1 MITKS
6 VLIILISYLIGSIPT
21 SVWVGRLFYGVDI
34 RAHGSGNAGGTNMFR
49 VLGWKPGLIVFLV
62 DVSKGL
68 VPVWVID
75 HWLTLPAGNFRL
87 YLQLLAGAF
96 AVLGHVWPVLAGFRG
111 GKGIAT
117 LTGSLLVL
125 NPQSVIVGSVVFV
138 LVLALTRYVSL
149 SSLMAVLSFPCTLL
163 ISRMWFD
170 QNVPNVMLAA
180 SGLALPF
187 VLFTHRSN
195 IKRLLTG
202 VENKIGK
209 PAVAVRQVREEI

>member
-6 VLIILISYLIGSIPT
+6 VFIILISYLIGSIPT
-21 SVWVGRLFYGVDI
+21 SVWVGRIFYGVDI
-34 RAHGSGNAGGTNMFR
+34 RGHGSGNAGGTNMFR

-62 DVSKGL
+62 DVSKGF
-68 VPVWVID
+68 VPVWVIG

-87 YLQLLAGAF
+87 CLQLLAGAA
-96 AVLGHVWPVLAGFRG
+96 AVIGHVWPILAGFRG
-111 GKGIAT
+111 GKGIAA

-125 NPQSVIVGSVVFV
+125 SPQSVVVGLVVFV

-163 ISRMWFD
+163 ASRLWFD

-202 VENKIGK
+202 VENKVGK
-209 PAVAVRQVREEI
+209 PAVTVRQAREEI